1 MENGEERV
9 SHIEDRIRGSNIC
22 IAGVSEGDE
31 RIEERQSLKK

>member
-22 IAGVSEGDE
+22 IAGVSEGDKRE
-31 RIEERQSLKK
+31 